1 MARVEI
7 GDHVL
12 VFFPWSKAMKYVS
25 VVAALALVGSAV
37 AFAQMPPPPPAPAP
51 PVPGM
56 GGPGMDGPGPERRE
70 MRRIIIR
77 NDDML
82 TEDLIGPDGRGV
94 MRGVLGR
101 MGQGGIIEALGLDPR
116 GVERMV
122 KTLDLTPQQLGKI
135 TEIMATLRPEMRNL
149 ARDMAAEAR
158 RLREL
163 TPSDAKYA
171 SESALCAKK
180 IGEMSAR
187 LVQQSANLRSKVWQE
202 LTADQRKKA
211 ESVLSP
217 EQMNDRIQQRMKR
230 MRERIKGMGPGGDG
244 GSPRVE
250 IYSVDENFGWDE
262 EDEEFNPS

>member
-1 MARVEI
+1 
-7 GDHVL
+7 
-12 VFFPWSKAMKYVS
+12 MKYVS

-37 AFAQMPPPPPAPAP
+37 AFAQMTPQF
-51 PVPGM
+51 PGM
-56 GGPGMDGPGPERRE
+56 SGPGVGGRDMKRPEPERPE
-70 MRRIIIR
+70 IRRIIIR
-77 NDDML
+77 GDEML
-82 TEDLIGPDGRGV
+82 TEDLIGPDGRGA

-135 TEIMATLRPEMRNL
+135 TEIMATARPEMRNL

-163 TPSDAKYA
+163 TPSDAQYA
-171 SESALCAKK
+171 SESAASAKK

-202 LTADQRKKA
+202 LTPDQRNKA
-211 ESVLSP
+211 EKVLSP

-230 MRERIKGMGPGGDG
+230 MRERIEGAGPGGG
-244 GSPRVE
+244 GGRPRVMSLPPLPPLSPPPPQIGGYYE
-250 IYSVDENFGWDE
+250 IYEIDEYYGWDE